1 MKFICDMQR
10 PRPIGAIV
18 GASFDDKFTLDEACQ
33 HLDAQTAQNL
43 RDIIADKR
51 PMTPEMAYVLSLL
64 FYGDDPDCWI
74 MLQAY
79 YDAWRATTDTALRER
94 VISSHI
100 KSQPISPAN
109 DASQIA

>member
-51 PMTPEMAYVLSLL
+51 PGAVT
-64 FYGDDPDCWI
+64 
-74 MLQAY
+74 
-79 YDAWRATTDTALRER
+79 
-94 VISSHI
+94 
-100 KSQPISPAN
+100 N
-109 DASQIA
+109 